1 MNKAPLYNS
10 AQDKHYSHDQII
22 SALSAAGFTY
32 ADALIETVNYDT
44 VMVNGLLDKCFSELN
59 VSHKFTFDEQCT
71 LFDNISA
78 LTQGQVI
85 LNGGRKKIA
94 LKRLFGFVAQDIS
107 LLDDPALLTCFDT
120 IYHIKRGNDA
130 NGLGGGKI
138 LSSICQSFKGKKM
151 SAEDEQSIY
160 EFVLALLKA
169 YPTVDNC
176 DPKANL
182 RQAVFAG
189 QFAVATAIIDHLNI
203 NVLDN
208 NFWLSHKQVNDPFN
222 IIGRVEHYCFLKTET
237 PNHNK
242 DNQESLGSFI
252 L

>member
-1 MNKAPLYNS
+1 MNRHPLYDNANNKS
-10 AQDKHYSHDQII
+10 YSDYQVTSGIK
-22 SALSAAGFTY
+22 STGFTY
-32 ADALIETVNYDT
+32 TDAFLETVNYDT

-59 VSHKFTFDEQCT
+59 VSHKFTFDELCT

-85 LNGGRKKIA
+85 LNGERKKSA
-94 LKRLFGFVAQDIS
+94 LKRLFRFVAQDIS
-107 LLDDPALLTCFDT
+107 LLDDPALLACFDT
-120 IYHIKRGNDA
+120 IYNIKRGNDA

-138 LSSICQSFKGKKM
+138 LSAICQSFKGKKLT
-151 SAEDEQSIY
+151 EENEQSLY
-160 EFVLALLKA
+160 TFVLALLKD
-169 YPTVDNC
+169 YSIIEHC

-208 NFWLSHKQVNDPFN
+208 NFWLSHKQINDPFT
-222 IIGRVEHYCFLKTET
+222 IIGRVEHYCFLKTGDT
-237 PNHNK
+237 NTHVDAGTSIN
-242 DNQESLGSFI
+242 SFI